1 MPELTIKVTGSSLVL
16 QMVRNVPVSVNFSNS
31 LFMVL
36 LLLLPNCLVLNYFF
50 FLVESISLHPSA
62 KAIQSGNNIRIRGLC
77 YRPQSDFFCD
87 FGEVRIAKA
96 HRLSDS
102 EVVCS
107 VPFITTK
114 MEMVISFY
122 SSKREFQSSK
132 VFILG
137 KSSGWFS
144 QFFFTN

>member
-1 MPELTIKVTGSSLVL
+1 MLELTIKVTGSSLVL
-16 QMVRNVPVSVNFSNS
+16 QMVRNMPVSVNFSIS

-36 LLLLPNCLVLNYFF
+36 LLLLPKLVLNYFF

-62 KAIQSGNNIRIRGLC
+62 KAIQSGNNIRVRGLC
-77 YRPQSDFFCD
+77 YRPHSDFFCD

-102 EVVCS
+102 EVMCS

-114 MEMVISFY
+114 MEMVISFN
-122 SSKREFQSSK
+122 SSKREFLLSK

-137 KSSGWFS
+137 KSSSWFS
-144 QFFFTN
+144 QFFFTK

>member
-1 MPELTIKVTGSSLVL
+1 VPELTIKVTGSSLVL
-16 QMVRNVPVSVNFSNS
+16 QMVRNMPGSVNFSIS

-36 LLLLPNCLVLNYFF
+36 LLLLPNLVHNYFF

-122 SSKREFQSSK
+122 SSKREFLLSK

-144 QFFFTN
+144 QFFFTK

>member
-16 QMVRNVPVSVNFSNS
+16 QMVRNVPVSVNFSIT

-36 LLLLPNCLVLNYFF
+36 LLLLPNLVLNYFF
-50 FLVESISLHPSA
+50 FLVESISLYPSP

-96 HRLSDS
+96 YRLSDS
-102 EVVCS
+102 EVMCS

-122 SSKREFQSSK
+122 SSKREFHLSK

-137 KSSGWFS
+137 KFSGWF
-144 QFFFTN
+144 

>member
-1 MPELTIKVTGSSLVL
+1 MPELTIKVTGSSFVL
-16 QMVRNVPVSVNFSNS
+16 QMVRNVPVIVNFSIS
-31 LFMVL
+31 MFTFL
-36 LLLLPNCLVLNYFF
+36 LLLLPNLVLNYFL

-62 KAIQSGNNIRIRGLC
+62 KAIQSGNNIRISGLC

-87 FGEVRIAKA
+87 FGKVRTAKA

-107 VPFITTK
+107 VPFLTTK

-122 SSKREFQSSK
+122 SSKREFHLSK

-137 KSSGWFS
+137 ESSGWFS
-144 QFFFTN
+144 QFFSTN

>member
-16 QMVRNVPVSVNFSNS
+16 KMVQNMPVSVNFSIS

-36 LLLLPNCLVLNYFF
+36 LLLLPKLVLNYFF

-87 FGEVRIAKA
+87 FGKVRIAKA

-102 EVVCS
+102 EVMCS

-122 SSKREFQSSK
+122 SSKREFLLSK

-144 QFFFTN
+144 QFFFTK

>member
-1 MPELTIKVTGSSLVL
+1 MPELTIKVTGYSLVL
-16 QMVRNVPVSVNFSNS
+16 QMVRNMPVSVNFSIS

-36 LLLLPNCLVLNYFF
+36 LLLLPKLVLNYFF

-62 KAIQSGNNIRIRGLC
+62 KAIQSGNNIRVRGLC
-77 YRPQSDFFCD
+77 YRPHSDFFCD

-102 EVVCS
+102 EVMCS

-114 MEMVISFY
+114 MEMVISFN
-122 SSKREFQSSK
+122 SSKREFLLSK

-144 QFFFTN
+144 QFFFTK